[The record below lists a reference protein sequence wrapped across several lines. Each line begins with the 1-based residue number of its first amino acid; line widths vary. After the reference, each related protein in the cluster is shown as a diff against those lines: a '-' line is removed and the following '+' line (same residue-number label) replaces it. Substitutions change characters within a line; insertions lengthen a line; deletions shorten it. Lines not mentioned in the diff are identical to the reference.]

1 MVQSNTDYVIA
12 SIRVGN
18 ALEPEALDIEIP
30 LKVGGLRQTVADTV
44 GIGGLMKGLRTIP
57 AMLNIARDME
67 KYCPDAIL
75 LNYTNPMA
83 SIMWAILAST
93 RVAGVGLC
101 HSVQH
106 TSHQLSKLYGR
117 GLRTDAISGG
127 GNQSH
132 GLVFGSLVEWSRF
145 IPPPRELFRRAR
157 DCQEGSSPF

>member
-83 SIMWAILAST
+83 SIMWAIFAST

-101 HSVQH
+101 HSVH
-106 TSHQLSKLYGR
+106 RTSHQLSIWAWITNRCDIRWRESITWPGFW
-117 GLRTDAISGG
+117 IS
-127 GNQSH
+127 
-132 GLVFGSLVEWSRF
+132 R
-145 IPPPRELFRRAR
+145 
-157 DCQEGSSPF
+157 